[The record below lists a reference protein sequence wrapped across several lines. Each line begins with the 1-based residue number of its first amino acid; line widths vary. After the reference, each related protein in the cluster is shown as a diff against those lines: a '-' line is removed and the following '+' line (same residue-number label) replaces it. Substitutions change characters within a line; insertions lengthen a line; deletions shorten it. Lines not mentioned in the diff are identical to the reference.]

1 MSAKESSVRGYFVL
15 ADKTPDRLLFTRLPE
30 QRRRAG
36 IALGVVAL
44 SFWGVA
50 AYSILRPR
58 QDLAGFVFFL
68 LGGLT
73 VAAAAAYFSTS
84 FTELEFNGLLR
95 EIVRRRII
103 LGRLRNVDA
112 LPFERVRSIKIQTTY
127 GEVLDA
133 HHIRVID
140 GSGSAW
146 VTLPGYLNRN
156 QADRVRQ
163 EIAKFIEGMEE

>member
-15 ADKTPDRLLFTRLPE
+15 TDKMPDRLLFTRLPE

-36 IALGVVAL
+36 VIIGAVAMAL
-44 SFWGVA
+44 WGVA
-50 AYSILRPR
+50 AYSILRPG
-58 QDLAGFVFFL
+58 QDLAGFVFFAL
-68 LGGLT
+68 AGL
-73 VAAAAAYFSTS
+73 AAAGAAVYFGIS
-84 FTELEFNGLLR
+84 FTELEFDGLRR
-95 EIVRRRII
+95 EIIRRRII
-103 LGRLRNVDA
+103 LGRLRAVDA

-133 HHIRVID
+133 HHIQVID